1 MKMKLTMIVFLYETF
16 HMSVGGCGQNTSEKK
31 TQNKFFGLI
40 SWNFQHYIKTITNV
54 TCYLT
59 LQHWSKFCTSRTWFG
74 VVIFEKPPKSSQ
86 QSYFLLLRQT
96 LKIHN
101 LRTTNA
107 ILMKLTKIMYLHET
121 FHLAK
126 NFDITP
132 RVQVGVVQEALTK
145 SQKKSVFGPNFDHF
159 FTLEQKLSH
168 ISCITLHCIS
178 GKNFKYIWSNFM
190 GLHPINQKTDI

>member
-16 HMSVGGCGQNTSEKK
+16 HMSVGGCGQNTSEK
-31 TQNKFFGLI
+31 TPQNKFFGLI

-145 SQKKSVFGPNFDHF
+145 SQKISFWTQFWPFLYTWTK
-159 FTLEQKLSH
+159 TLTYIMH
-168 ISCITLHCIS
+168 YFALHQ
-178 GKNFKYIWSNFM
+178 W
-190 GLHPINQKTDI
+190 